1 MYPRKKVQRK
11 SLTGLQNHPGLL
23 RWTKCYLANGNI
35 KTHAIAGFHSYRQE
49 NLHSGDRP
57 NTVSARRVIQP
68 TPICAR
74 PVFRLVRAYSSIES
88 PTTRSDFWVK
98 DNR

>member
-23 RWTKCYLANGNI
+23 RWTNYLADRNI
-35 KTHAIAGFHSYRQE
+35 ELHAIAGFHSYRQE
-49 NLHSGDRP
+49 NLRCGDRP
-57 NTVSARRVIQP
+57 NTVSARRVTQP
-68 TPICAR
+68 TPICGR

-88 PTTRSDFWVK
+88 PTTRSDFWVR